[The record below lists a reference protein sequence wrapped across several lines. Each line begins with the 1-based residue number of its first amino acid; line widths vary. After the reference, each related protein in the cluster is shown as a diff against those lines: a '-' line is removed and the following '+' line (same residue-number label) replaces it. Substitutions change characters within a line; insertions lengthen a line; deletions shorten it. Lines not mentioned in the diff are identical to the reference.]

1 MAFRKISEMANH
13 DINSID
19 DNDLLTVVDTSTGQN
34 RKMLVGT
41 FYDWVERELG
51 HLYTSQD
58 FDDQLLASGIVA
70 RLDSEHGWNVY
81 HHGVLETKIDNEK
94 DARIAGDSDLNAR
107 VDAELVARSN
117 ADSDLNARLD
127 SEHAWNLTEHGTLL
141 ASVDSE
147 HAWNVTEH
155 GILSNRLDSEHSYLL
170 SELNKIDSE
179 LGVLTND
186 LLSSIDSDITIIK
199 SNLDSEHAWNVAEH
213 NALQNNINELDS
225 NVTASLDSL
234 SHSISNDIALQI
246 DQIQEDLDSEHAW
259 NVSEHSS
266 LSARLDSEH
275 AWNLSEHTVYSL
287 AVTLRTGTTQLPL
300 TPDGLKLVV
309 MTRGGAIELP
319 LVAAA

>member
-94 DARIAGDSDLNAR
+94 DARIASA
-107 VDAELVARSN
+107 
-117 ADSDLNARLD
+117 
-127 SEHAWNLTEHGTLL
+127 
-141 ASVDSE
+141 DSE

-186 LLSSIDSDITIIK
+186 LLSSIDSDITIII

-213 NALQNNINELDS
+213 DALQNNINELDS

>member
-1 MAFRKISEMANH
+1 MAFRKISEMTNQ

-19 DNDLLTVVDTSTGQN
+19 DADLLTVVDTSTGEN
-34 RKMLVGT
+34 RNMLVGT

-94 DARIAGDSDLNAR
+94 DARIASA
-107 VDAELVARSN
+107 
-117 ADSDLNARLD
+117 
-127 SEHAWNLTEHGTLL
+127 
-141 ASVDSE
+141 DSE

-186 LLSSIDSDITIIK
+186 LLSSIDSDITIII

-213 NALQNNINELDS
+213 DALQNNINELDS

>member
-1 MAFRKISEMANH
+1 MAFRKISEMTNQ

-19 DNDLLTVVDTSTGQN
+19 DADLLTVVDTSTGEN

-94 DARIAGDSDLNAR
+94 DARIASA
-107 VDAELVARSN
+107 
-117 ADSDLNARLD
+117 
-127 SEHAWNLTEHGTLL
+127 
-141 ASVDSE
+141 DSE

-186 LLSSIDSDITIIK
+186 LLSSIDSDITIII

-213 NALQNNINELDS
+213 DALQNNINELDS

>member
-1 MAFRKISEMANH
+1 MAFRKISEMTNQ

-19 DNDLLTVVDTSTGQN
+19 DADLLTVVDTSTGEN

-41 FYDWVERELG
+41 FYEWVKRELG
-51 HLYTSQD
+51 HLYTSED

-94 DARIAGDSDLNAR
+94 DARIASA
-107 VDAELVARSN
+107 
-117 ADSDLNARLD
+117 
-127 SEHAWNLTEHGTLL
+127 
-141 ASVDSE
+141 DSE

-186 LLSSIDSDITIIK
+186 LLSSIDSDITIII

-213 NALQNNINELDS
+213 DALQNNINELDS